1 MASPLRLPKSKA
13 HHIDGAQFR
22 FGLDEVGLSPERFA
36 DLFCNGRVK
45 RVHEW
50 LAGEL
55 PVPPWVPALLA
66 AMVSPEGRTRAI
78 ATAEHLIAAGASS
91 GSARES
97 EPAATPAA
105 SRPPARRTTPPTRS

>member
-1 MASPLRLPKSKA
+1 MASPLRLPKSKI
-13 HHIDGAQFR
+13 HHIDGAQFQ
-22 FGLDEVGLSPERFA
+22 FGLDEVNLSPERFA

-45 RVHEW
+45 RVREW
-50 LAGEL
+50 LADDV

-91 GSARES
+91 SAD
-97 EPAATPAA
+97 
-105 SRPPARRTTPPTRS
+105 RS